1 MLLSLVHQNRSHY
14 RFGGPGHKRKQQMD
28 EMHIK
33 RREVKRSKPRK
44 GLGWSK
50 GWGLSMAI
58 WSSPSVVFCISI
70 LRGGRQRNKWG
81 RGKSILGKK
90 LYSVMLLVL
99 KL

>member
-1 MLLSLVHQNRSHY
+1 MLLFDAAEPGAPEQISFQVW
-14 RFGGPGHKRKQQMD
+14 GPGHKRKQQMD

-33 RREVKRSKPRK
+33 RREVKRSEPRK

-58 WSSPSVVFCISI
+58 WSSPYVMFCISI

-90 LYSVMLLVL
+90 LYTVT
-99 KL
+99 